1 MTRATDHASG
11 TATLTSRNQLTIP
24 AAVAK
29 RLGLKRGDRL
39 LLEVDTQGEVVGT
52 PVRDLVEEL
61 ASSLAQLPRRRRKA
75 G

>member
-1 MTRATDHASG
+1 MSRATDHASG
-11 TATLTSRNQLTIP
+11 IATLTIRNQLTIP

-39 LLEVDTQGEVVGT
+39 LLEVDRQGRVVGT
-52 PVRDLVEEL
+52 PVRDLVEQL
-61 ASSLAQLPRRRRKA
+61 AGRLGQPARRRRNA